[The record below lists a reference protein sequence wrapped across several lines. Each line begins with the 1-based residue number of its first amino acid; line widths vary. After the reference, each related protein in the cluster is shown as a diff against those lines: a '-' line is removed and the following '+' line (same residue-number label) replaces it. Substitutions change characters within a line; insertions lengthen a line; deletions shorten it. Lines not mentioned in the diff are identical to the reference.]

1 MLKCLMGSV
10 AGERARIGVARNLT
24 GWVQKTERAATMQ
37 QKAKGRR
44 ITRPV
49 LLPLTAGDGI

>member
-1 MLKCLMGSV
+1 MGSV